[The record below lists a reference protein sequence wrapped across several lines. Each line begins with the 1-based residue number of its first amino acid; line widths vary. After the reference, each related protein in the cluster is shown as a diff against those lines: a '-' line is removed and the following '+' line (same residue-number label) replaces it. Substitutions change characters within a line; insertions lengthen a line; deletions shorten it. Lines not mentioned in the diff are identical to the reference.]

1 MGQIPQLFC
10 ELGGNRF
17 HLLVLAYPIPMR
29 RPTPAFLRCLPC
41 LLLLQASLWADPVAK
56 TPQLVVDLLAEPTPL
71 QSGKPV
77 TLALRFRP
85 APGWHIYWSNPGD
98 SGLPPSVTWKLPPGW
113 TAGEL
118 QFPSPEKILVPPLV
132 SYGYEQETLLLTTF
146 SISDHE
152 KMPSSFP
159 IEADIEWLVCKE
171 TCLPGKA
178 HLNLTLP
185 TQPKPNIDLQG
196 LFDDVRRDLPVSIPS
211 IPISAVTEG
220 STLRL
225 TVQPK
230 TQVGSLTLF
239 PEGDFLD
246 EFKPSK
252 TESLGSGKLQ
262 LTLPLKEKAKLPP
275 SLQGVLVAEKPWDS
289 SGHRALAISLPL
301 GSALRSLGEGGPSSR
316 LPEILLFAFLGGLIL
331 NVMPCVFPILSLKAL
346 HLVQIASESRS
357 TARREGLAFGSGV
370 LLSLLALAGLLILLR
385 ASGQALGW
393 GFQLQSPPVV
403 WLLLAL
409 LYALSLNLLGVFEF
423 QVLLSGLA
431 NQSPRQGWTGAF
443 ASGLLAVAVASPCTA
458 PFMGVA
464 LAAAFALPAV
474 GTLLVFSS
482 LAFGFALP
490 VLLFSLFPNL
500 LKFLPKPGAWMIT
513 FKKVLSLPMLAA
525 VLWLGWV
532 AFRLS
537 GTTAM
542 LPIVLGLLFL
552 TLGLIVY
559 GKAQKSFPP
568 PPTLRTLGFALIL
581 LASITPALLLKT
593 AAPSPNTSHP
603 LGRLPWSEEEVSRQL
618 AAGRTVFI
626 DFTAAWC
633 LTCQVNERITLSQ
646 PSVQAAIHDKNIA
659 FLVADWTRRD
669 PAITAALQKYGREGV
684 PTYVLLRPNTPP
696 QLLPELITPS
706 LVLDALSR

>member
-1 MGQIPQLFC
+1 
-10 ELGGNRF
+10 
-17 HLLVLAYPIPMR
+17 V
-29 RPTPAFLRCLPC
+29 
-41 LLLLQASLWADPVAK
+41 QASL
-56 TPQLVVDLLAEPTPL
+56 
-71 QSGKPV
+71 
-77 TLALRFRP
+77 
-85 APGWHIYWSNPGD
+85 
-98 SGLPPSVTWKLPPGW
+98 
-113 TAGEL
+113 
-118 QFPSPEKILVPPLV
+118 
-132 SYGYEQETLLLTTF
+132 
-146 SISDHE
+146 
-152 KMPSSFP
+152 
-159 IEADIEWLVCKE
+159 EWLVCKE
-171 TCLPGKA
+171 TCLPGSA
-178 HLNLTLP
+178 TLDLTIP
-185 TQPKPNIDLQG
+185 TAPKENIDLQK
-196 LFDDVRRDLPVSIPS
+196 LFDEIRREMPARIPEISIH
-211 IPISAVTEG
+211 AKQTEN
-220 STLRL
+220 
-225 TVQPK
+225 
-230 TQVGSLTLF
+230 
-239 PEGDFLD
+239 FL
-246 EFKPSK
+246 E
-252 TESLGSGKLQ
+252 
-262 LTLPLKEKAKLPP
+262 LTLPKPPEVGDLSFFPTEGDYVDELQTPKTEKTGNQLIMKVPLKPKAKVPETL
-275 SLQGVLVAEKPWDS
+275 SGLLVAEKPWDT
-289 SGHRALAISLPL
+289 SGHRALAISIVLT
-301 GSALRSLGEGGPSSR
+301 STSPSTSTSR

-346 HLVQIASESRS
+346 HLVQISSESRS
-357 TARREGLAFGSGV
+357 AARREGVAFGSGV
-370 LLSLLALAGLLILLR
+370 LLSLLALAGLLIILR

-409 LYALSLNLLGVFEF
+409 LYALSLNLLGIFEF

-490 VLLFSLFPNL
+490 VLLFSLFPIL
-500 LKFLPKPGAWMIT
+500 LKFLPKPGAWMNT

-542 LPIVLGLLFL
+542 LPILLGLLFL

-559 GKAQKSFPP
+559 GKAQKLFPP
-568 PPTLRTLGFALIL
+568 PPTLRSIGFALIL
-581 LASITPALLLKT
+581 LSFITPSFLLKT
-593 AAPSPNTSHP
+593 AAPSRATTSHP
-603 LGRLPWSEEEVSRQL
+603 LGRLPWSEEEVYRQL

-646 PSVQAAIHDKNIA
+646 PSVQATFRDKNIA

-684 PTYVLLRPNTPP
+684 PTYVLLRPSPNTPP
-696 QLLPELITPS
+696 QLLPEIITPS
-706 LVLDALSR
+706 IVLEALSR